1 MLSIK
6 KILDFYIKNNDEE
19 YFYENIN
26 AKYKNNTY
34 IFNIENDKYE
44 IKVDNKII
52 LKKENNESLLEFI
65 FDENKE
71 TNATYYIKELDFYM
85 DAKINT
91 IYTKKEVDIVVEYKL
106 TLQDEEIGNF
116 IFKLKDKE

>member
-34 IFNIENDKYE
+34 VFNIENDKYE